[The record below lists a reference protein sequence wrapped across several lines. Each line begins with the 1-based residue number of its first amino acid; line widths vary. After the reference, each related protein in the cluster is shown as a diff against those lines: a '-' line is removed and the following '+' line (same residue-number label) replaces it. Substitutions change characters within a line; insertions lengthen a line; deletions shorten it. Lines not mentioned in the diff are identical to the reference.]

1 MSDQTVGWRGLWN
14 SKFGLEVVALT
25 VFGGLVVLLLGPAFA
40 TNWVAIG
47 AVVGAV
53 YWTVMYDARLTGL
66 QSKLPGERATML
78 VGFLY
83 IVAVAELVSGGVH
96 QSSLIVGFVAGFVV
110 AGGVNATQ
118 RRLVAR
124 LQNETG

>member
-1 MSDQTVGWRGLWN
+1 MSDQTVEWSELGN

-25 VFGGLVVLLLGPAFA
+25 LFGGLVVLLLGPALA
-40 TNWVAIG
+40 TNWLAIG

-83 IVAVAELVSGGVH
+83 VVAVAELVSDPAR

-110 AGGVNATQ
+110 AGAINAGQ
-118 RRLVAR
+118 RRLVQR
-124 LQNETG
+124 IESS